1 MRKYESIRPLDGA
14 NGDLDAAWWCRMDDV
29 TSRGAKKPG
38 RRARAS
44 RRTECLLRCKLLPCS
59 VLFCPTVPPAV
70 TPGRSNIRS
79 YKTCTSA
86 PSERSPRSNLTSLR
100 PATVAN
106 ATRYASAHTLGGG
119 TAEPREFRKLEPTIP
134 SSLARRSFHAVPPKA
149 GRESPSSSVTVL
161 CRYIDENW

>member
-14 NGDLDAAWWCRMDDV
+14 NGDLEAAWRCRMDDV

-44 RRTECLLRCKLLPCS
+44 RCTECLLRCKLLPCS
-59 VLFCPTVPPAV
+59 VLFCPNVPPAV

-100 PATVAN
+100 PASVAN
-106 ATRYASAHTLGGG
+106 ATRNASAHTLG
-119 TAEPREFRKLEPTIP
+119 EELQCLEN
-134 SSLARRSFHAVPPKA
+134 S
-149 GRESPSSSVTVL
+149 
-161 CRYIDENW
+161 ENWNRQSHPVLPGDRSTQCLLRLVAKAHRPL